1 MSINNMPDAASDT
14 RDDSECTRQDI
25 ARAGIALAADETVNR
40 FGSANAEFIKGYR
53 GVDNETGKTFAK
65 GLAGIARHRVNA
77 DPQKGAANIKQQA
90 GYSAEVSVTSRR
102 NAEAHI
108 QRSDVRV
115 SRSDDLP
122 EFGRNHTVVDL
133 VELRDGKIIEGSQA
147 QMKFVGSREELFED
161 IVREDGRF
169 KRYRGINLE
178 LPSEQFESSEALR
191 QKAQELNEQAQHAR
205 SQAQSAEARGDLDA
219 AKVYEKEAR
228 RQHKLAEAQGREA
241 MSAQEFCKERATA
254 RRAAAQRAEQEG
266 RPADAAKL
274 QREADNY
281 DQLAAK
287 VKDSGL
293 TTKDAIFYREHP
305 KIATALDIARTS
317 HRAGLEGAKY
327 GAIIGGCIEL
337 LKNALAVAQEE
348 KTARAALS
356 DTTTGIAKA
365 GALGYATAAA
375 GAAVKGFMQQSGNQ
389 TLRTFA
395 GTSAPTL
402 AVNICLSL
410 GASVKRYVM
419 GDISEAELLTE
430 VGEKGAGM
438 LSSGMMAAL
447 GQLAIPVPF
456 VGAAIGGMIGY
467 SLSSLF
473 YQSALDAARA
483 AEASREN
490 LARVRGI
497 EAAARASIAEEQTA
511 LDAFLRQEM
520 PQLRQETL
528 QLFAIAESPNTSD
541 LNALS
546 IAVNRYASLLGKELE
561 FRSLAEFD
569 DFMASDQPLKL

>member
-1 MSINNMPDAASDT
+1 MSINDRPDPASDT
-14 RDDSECTRQDI
+14 RDDRERTREEI

-53 GVDNETGKTFAK
+53 GVDNETGQKLAK
-65 GLAGIARHRVNA
+65 GLADIANHKVNA
-77 DPQKGAANIKQQA
+77 DPREGIKNIKQQA

-108 QRSDVRV
+108 QRSNVRV
-115 SRSDDLP
+115 SRADDLP
-122 EFGRNHTVVDL
+122 QFGKNHTVVDL
-133 VELRDGKIIEGSQA
+133 VELRDGKIIEGSQT
-147 QMKFVGSREELFED
+147 QMKFVGKREELFES

-169 KRYRGINLE
+169 KRYRGVNLD
-178 LPSEQFESSEALR
+178 LPSEQFEGSEALR
-191 QKAQELNEQAQHAR
+191 QKALELNEQARHAHR
-205 SQAQSAEARGDLDA
+205 QAHAARERGELSA
-219 AKVYEKEAR
+219 AKEYEKKATQQLKIAETYDR
-228 RQHKLAEAQGREA
+228 RS
-241 MSAQEFCKERATA
+241 MSAQELCKSQASA
-254 RRAAAQRAEQEG
+254 RRAAAHEAEQAG
-266 RPADAAKL
+266 RPDDAAKL

-281 DQLAAK
+281 DQLADK

-293 TTKDAIFYREHP
+293 TTEDAIFYREHP

-317 HRAGLEGAKY
+317 HRAGQEGAKY

-337 LKNALAVAQEE
+337 LKNALAVAQEK

-356 DTTTGIAKA
+356 DIATGTAKA

-375 GAAVKGFMQQSGNQ
+375 GAAVKGVMQQSGNQ
-389 TLRTFA
+389 TLRTLT

-410 GASVKRYVM
+410 SASVKRYVT
-419 GDISEAELLTE
+419 GEISEAELLTE

-456 VGAAIGGMIGY
+456 LGAAIGGMIGY

-473 YQSALDAARA
+473 YQSALDTARA
-483 AEASREN
+483 VEASREN
-490 LARVRGI
+490 LDRVRAI
-497 EAAARASIAEEQTA
+497 EAAARASIAEQQNA
-511 LDAFLRQEM
+511 LDTFLRQEI

-528 QLFAIAESPNTSD
+528 QLLTVVESPN
-541 LNALS
+541 ALDIDAFS
-546 IAVNRYASLLGKELE
+546 AVISRYASLLAKELQL
-561 FRSLAEFD
+561 RSQAEFD
-569 DFMASDQPLKL
+569 DFMASDQPLTL